1 MGNQKKNMSKT
12 IIKMIIILTVL
23 AKITKTITLEELCVN
38 LTTYNREN
46 FTNLKGK
53 KIQEIIR
60 DRNTKILGRGGNGIN
75 FKIDYYNEINDN
87 DIAKDED
94 GNIDTDY
101 YDNNDNFVIYRDI
114 NSDDDNNIT
123 IYQKL
128 SLALK
133 QISVNFEFNSRNEKT
148 RKMQKRYIGRL
159 IQEIL
164 LLKDLQNRRINI
176 IPKYYNCMYDKDLA
190 NNKLRIYILQELLKY
205 DLDNKAFTNK
215 IIEYDRDVVSDKNAI
230 DNLKGLFEL
239 SSIYFK
245 LFYSIDRLH
254 TKNNNNNLYIV
265 HNDIKPANIM
275 IDYSNEFKIID
286 FGLSG
291 YNNQLKNRSTP
302 CFQFNIHNIINND
315 IVISKNL
322 SGYLDI
328 YSMALTIAILHNNNK
343 YKDIHSK
350 KRTKRAQD
358 LIYNILNRI
367 FNKKRKRKYDDI
379 VNVIIY
385 YVLLCLLY
393 DMILIIFLILMLF

>member
-23 AKITKTITLEELCVN
+23 AKITKTITLEELCED
-38 LTTYNREN
+38 LTQFNTEN

-53 KIQEIIR
+53 TIQQIIR

-87 DIAKDED
+87 GIAKDED
-94 GNIDTDY
+94 GNIDTDF

-176 IPKYYNCMYDKDLA
+176 IPKYYNSMYDKDLA
-190 NNKLRIYILQELLKY
+190 NNKLRIYILL
-205 DLDNKAFTNK
+205 
-215 IIEYDRDVVSDKNAI
+215 
-230 DNLKGLFEL
+230 
-239 SSIYFK
+239 
-245 LFYSIDRLH
+245 
-254 TKNNNNNLYIV
+254 
-265 HNDIKPANIM
+265 
-275 IDYSNEFKIID
+275 
-286 FGLSG
+286 
-291 YNNQLKNRSTP
+291 
-302 CFQFNIHNIINND
+302 
-315 IVISKNL
+315 
-322 SGYLDI
+322 
-328 YSMALTIAILHNNNK
+328 
-343 YKDIHSK
+343 
-350 KRTKRAQD
+350 
-358 LIYNILNRI
+358 
-367 FNKKRKRKYDDI
+367 
-379 VNVIIY
+379 
-385 YVLLCLLY
+385 
-393 DMILIIFLILMLF
+393 